1 MRTTLIGG
9 FALPCLS
16 VLLQGSALAQG
27 FIEDST
33 LKLQLRNVYFNENF
47 RDENGLSP
55 RAAATAK
62 SERTEWAQG
71 ALLDFQSGYTPGTV
85 GVGFDALGLLGVK
98 LDSGRGRSGTG
109 LLPVHSDGRA
119 ADESTSLGLTAKAR
133 VAQTVVKHGTLL
145 PKTPVLVYN
154 DARLVPQTYQ
164 GTQLVSKDFEGWL
177 LTAGQLDRF
186 KLRDSTDSRSII
198 PDGYSGR
205 EGGDFTYAG
214 ADYTV
219 NKQLRLSY
227 FRGQLDDFYSQ
238 DFFGLLHTLPLGTGT
253 LTSDLRYFL
262 SRDEGNHYSGQI
274 DNGMLSGQLSF
285 AVAGHTVAAGY
296 QQLHGNGG
304 LPYIN
309 GATVY
314 SFSNVGIGKFIEED
328 EKTWLA
334 SYGYDFK
341 QLGMPGLSFMTRYIS
356 GSDGKSGPAGVN
368 EWERDI
374 ELAYVVP
381 AGTLKGLGVKLR
393 NYVYRSDT
401 ARGRDSNRLY
411 LTYDIALW

>member
-1 MRTTLIGG
+1 MRTPLIGG
-9 FALPCLS
+9 LALPCLTI
-16 VLLQGSALAQG
+16 LFQDAALAQG
-27 FIEDST
+27 FVEDSA

-47 RDENGLSP
+47 RDENGLSA

-71 ALLDFQSGYTPGTV
+71 FLLDFQSGYTPGNI
-85 GVGFDALGLLGVK
+85 GLGFDALGLLAVK

-119 ADESTSLGLTAKAR
+119 ADESTSLGLSVKAR
-133 VAQTVVKHGTLL
+133 FAQTAVKHGTLL
-145 PKTPVLVYN
+145 PKMPLLVYN

-164 GTQLVSKDFEGWL
+164 GTQLMSKDLEDWTF
-177 LTAGQLDRF
+177 TAGQLDQF

-198 PDGYSGR
+198 PDGYSGD
-205 EGGDFTYAG
+205 EGSHFTYVG
-214 ADYTV
+214 ADYTLSSQV
-219 NKQLRLSY
+219 RLSY
-227 FRGQLDDFYSQ
+227 FHGRLDDFYSQ
-238 DFFGLLHTLPLGTGT
+238 QFFGLQHTLPLGSGV
-253 LTSDLRYFL
+253 LTSDARYFM
-262 SRDEGNHYSGQI
+262 SRDTGHQYAGRI
-274 DNGMLSGQLSF
+274 DNGMFSGQLNFSL
-285 AVAGHTVAAGY
+285 AGHTVGAGY
-296 QQLHGNGG
+296 QQLSGDAG

-314 SFSNVGIGKFIEED
+314 SFSNVGIGKFIEEN
-328 EKTWLA
+328 ERTWLV
-334 SYGYDFK
+334 SYGYDFRTV
-341 QLGMPGLSFMTRYIS
+341 GYPGLTFMTRYIS

-368 EWERDI
+368 EWERDV

-381 AGTLKGLGVKLR
+381 QGRLKGLGVKLR

-411 LTYDIALW
+411 VTYDIAVW